1 LETLRMKLGLDP
13 DY

>member
-1 LETLRMKLGLDP
+1 LETLRIKLGLDP